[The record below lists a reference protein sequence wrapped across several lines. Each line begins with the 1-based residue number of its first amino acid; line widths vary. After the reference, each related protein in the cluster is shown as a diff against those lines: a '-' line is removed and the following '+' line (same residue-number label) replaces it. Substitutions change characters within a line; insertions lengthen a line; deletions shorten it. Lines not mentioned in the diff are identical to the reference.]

1 MFSFII
7 VVQKKGHGIMNKFIS
22 CKKFK
27 EPNIRDSECIK
38 KNSEKNVK
46 NIIVKNCFKKYIYT
60 VSK

>member
-1 MFSFII
+1 
-7 VVQKKGHGIMNKFIS
+7 MNKFIS